1 MKTTVQGKK
10 ITNKWSVDTGKE
22 RKIVHGEEREIFVK
36 KPSLVKEEEVE
47 WLDICEYDAAGPQS
61 TSACDVFY
69 NRGIYLADDE
79 RVNINQEIFRADL
92 GEWFQRVDKV
102 LEEIDEN
109 KEESETE
116 LQTLMAEFNKTAIE
130 NNTEMSNY
138 CKLHKLTPEE
148 TDAGELYSL
157 LHPDKKFKFNI
168 GLQTYRGV
176 NLPSNDIY
184 MASSEK
190 TIDDE
195 IRNIRKALYGKLS
208 EFGVDVSAGDEDEEN
223 RTEKAS
229 DQFINVNV
237 YNK

>member
-1 MKTTVQGKK
+1 MKTVVQGKK

-22 RKIVHGEEREIFVK
+22 KRIINGEEREIFVK
-36 KPSLVKEEEVE
+36 KPSLVKEEELE
-47 WLDICEYDAAGPQS
+47 WADICEYDERPQYS
-61 TSACDVFY
+61 Y
-69 NRGIYLADDE
+69 NNPLSLVRSIDLSE
-79 RVNINQEIFRADL
+79 NESVCVEEEIFRADL
-92 GEWFQRVDKV
+92 GAWFQRVKKV
-102 LEEIDEN
+102 LEEIDVN

-157 LHPDKKFKFNI
+157 LHPDKKFKFDI
-168 GLQTYRGV
+168 VQQTYRGV
-176 NLPSNDIY
+176 NPPSNDIY
-184 MASSEK
+184 MSNSEK
-190 TIDDE
+190 AIDDE

-208 EFGVDVSAGDEDEEN
+208 ESEVDVSAGDEDEEN

>member
-1 MKTTVQGKK
+1 MKTIVQGKK

-22 RKIVHGEEREIFVK
+22 KRIINGEEREIFVK
-36 KPSLVKEEEVE
+36 KPSLVKEEEIE
-47 WLDICEYDAAGPQS
+47 WVDICEYNAEPQHTGMS
-61 TSACDVFY
+61 FFA
-69 NRGIYLADDE
+69 NQRIYLSETEEVVVD
-79 RVNINQEIFRADL
+79 REIFRADL
-92 GEWFQRVDKV
+92 GVWYQRADKILDEVDAG
-102 LEEIDEN
+102 
-109 KEESETE
+109 KEEAETE
-116 LQTLMAEFNKTAIE
+116 LQTLVAEFNKTVIE
-130 NNTEMSNY
+130 NDAEMLNY

-148 TDAGELYSL
+148 TDADELYSL
-157 LHPDKKFKFNI
+157 LHPDKKFKFDRVQ
-168 GLQTYRGV
+168 QTYRGV

-208 EFGVDVSAGDEDEEN
+208 EFEVDVSAGDEDKEN